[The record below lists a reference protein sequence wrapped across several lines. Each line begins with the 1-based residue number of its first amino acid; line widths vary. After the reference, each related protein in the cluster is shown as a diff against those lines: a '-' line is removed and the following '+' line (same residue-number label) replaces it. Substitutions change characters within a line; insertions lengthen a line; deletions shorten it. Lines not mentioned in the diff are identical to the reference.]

1 MKKEIKIILPSFLLL
16 IFTCVITLVYASFN
30 TSMTI
35 DGVATI
41 LSSSVEIKGTT
52 YDSATGGASYQTPS
66 YTKNTVTYPVSMPA
80 GSSIT
85 FDLSV
90 TNGTTANYEITN
102 LVHSQ
107 TNLTINYSGQGC
119 FLADTLNS
127 KSTYN
132 CNITITNETG
142 SSINDTVITT
152 YTYQEK
158 NDYSLK
164 HRMEVLAYGIDQNIV
179 TDMADDRLESNG
191 TITYIGSNPDNYVLL
206 EGSLWRI
213 VNSDDSVTN
222 SEGKAVGGIKLVRRD
237 SLGKYVWRYT
247 ESGVNNGYGVAD
259 WSSSTLKAELN
270 DLFYT
275 SSSGTC
281 YMTDGSASTSS
292 CDFSSNGLNR
302 NKLIENVTWNT
313 GAGNPNSNAS
323 TLLRELKSNSK
334 VSDNGCTTSAKSNSK
349 CNTSPNGGF
358 TSSSTGYVG
367 LLSPSDFMYATAGGN
382 TTSRAS
388 CLEMSGSSWNNYE
401 DCYTTWL
408 KTTAGTDWTLQP
420 AIYSN
425 DYSRVFVYNKTYVN
439 NQSSKKA
446 YIVRPSIYIK
456 DNTILYSGKGTQTD
470 PYIIDE
476 GDVVGL
482 YSVTFNA
489 NGGTGSMSTEVFE
502 EGVSRALTTN
512 TFEKTGYTFYG
523 WSLTEDG
530 SVLYEDGESIT
541 VSSSM
546 TLYAVWAQDTT
557 LYDKVESLTKGV
569 LNTNFA
575 NGSDGTNNNNVY
587 TYSGVNSDGGSE
599 NIYYYRGLVDN
610 NVYFANLCW
619 KIIRTTSTGGVKLIY
634 NGTKTNDLCSGNT
647 TNMTTTFNSLDNS
660 PEGAGYMYTSGV
672 QHGTDNSSEART
684 AVYDFY
690 RTYLSETGYTS
701 YLEDTVFCNDR
712 TVPSGTY
719 SSTAS
724 FSFNRSS
731 LGTPTLECPNN
742 LDRFSVSSSIGN
754 GVLTLPIGLIT
765 ADEAVLAGA
774 ANSNGPYNHYL
785 KTSYQTWTMTP
796 RQYDYSN
803 VESSVK
809 MWRLNTDGT
818 IGTTVSD
825 YQPGRYI
832 RPVISINSG
841 VLLSGGTGTES
852 DPYTLAPPRHP
863 KYALSYHPNGGVGTM
878 EYALIPVGEEYTLN
892 ANAFTRSGYHFVGW
906 ATTPTGDVMYED
918 REIVILPRDT
928 VLYAVWEVDKAT
940 FDYTG
945 TIQSYLIA
953 ESGFYSIEAWGAQ
966 GGSLNSTYVGGYGAH
981 TFGVTYIDKG
991 ITLYIQVGGQGGTP
1005 TTGVTGLIPGGYNG
1019 GGYAYRKHSGVFA
1032 AGGGGATSVALASG
1046 QLSSIPINNVITIAA
1061 GGAGAYGYND
1071 GTEYNWSGN
1080 SGGGIE
1086 GGYTSDRSYAGN
1098 QSSGFAYGT
1107 GGQLSSFVGDGNTPN
1122 QAGGGGG
1129 YYGGKSFYDGAAGGG
1144 SSYIN
1149 TNILRAYNN
1158 LLYPRMIAY
1167 KADSNTRNTS
1177 YYMSTSDDSSTYT
1190 LIGKGASST
1199 ATREMAK
1206 EGNGYVIIE
1215 YIGQQ
1220 VNQ

>member
-1 MKKEIKIILPSFLLL
+1 MKKEVKIILPSFLLL

-52 YDSATGGASYQTPS
+52 YNNATGGASYQTPS

-164 HRMEVLAYGIDQNIV
+164 HRMEVLANGIDQNIV

-191 TITYIGSNPDNYVLL
+191 TITYVGSNPDNYVLL

-259 WSSSTLKAELN
+259 WSSSTLKTELN

-292 CDFSSNGLNR
+292 CDFSSNGLNK
-302 NKLIENVTWNT
+302 NKLIENVTWKT

-367 LLSPSDFMYATAGGN
+367 LLSPSDFMYATSGGN

-456 DNTILYSGKGTQTD
+456 ENTTLYSG
-470 PYIIDE
+470 
-476 GDVVGL
+476 
-482 YSVTFNA
+482 
-489 NGGTGSMSTEVFE
+489 E
-502 EGVSRALTTN
+502 EG
-512 TFEKTGYTFYG
+512 
-523 WSLTEDG
+523 TEG
-530 SVLYEDGESIT
+530 SFKGLSG
-541 VSSSM
+541 
-546 TLYAVWAQDTT
+546 
-557 LYDKVESLTKGV
+557 KGV
-569 LNTNFA
+569 NMLHLSTH
-575 NGSDGTNNNNVY
+575 GMYVEP
-587 TYSGVNSDGGSE
+587 E
-599 NIYYYRGLVDN
+599 NIKQKKQELNYDFLE
-610 NVYFANLCW
+610 
-619 KIIRTTSTGGVKLIY
+619 LI
-634 NGTKTNDLCSGNT
+634 TNDDDPVKEDIVLTHSFLVMSGG
-647 TNMTTTFNSLDNS
+647 NSLS
-660 PEGAGYMYTSGV
+660 RREAIVSGMNDGILTAFEIS
-672 QHGTDNSSEART
+672 QLDLSSVDIVA
-684 AVYDFY
+684 
-690 RTYLSETGYTS
+690 LSACETG
-701 YLEDTVFCNDR
+701 
-712 TVPSGTY
+712 
-719 SSTAS
+719 
-724 FSFNRSS
+724 
-731 LGTPTLECPNN
+731 LGDIE
-742 LDRFSVSSSIGN
+742 
-754 GVLTLPIGLIT
+754 
-765 ADEAVLAGA
+765 
-774 ANSNGPYNHYL
+774 
-785 KTSYQTWTMTP
+785 
-796 RQYDYSN
+796 
-803 VESSVK
+803 
-809 MWRLNTDGT
+809 
-818 IGTTVSD
+818 
-825 YQPGRYI
+825 
-832 RPVISINSG
+832 
-841 VLLSGGTGTES
+841 
-852 DPYTLAPPRHP
+852 
-863 KYALSYHPNGGVGTM
+863 NGGVFGLQRGFKKAGVKTILM
-878 EYALIPVGEEYTLN
+878 SLDKVDDE
-892 ANAFTRSGYHFVGW
+892 
-906 ATTPTGDVMYED
+906 ATK
-918 REIVILPRDT
+918 ILM
-928 VLYAVWEVDKAT
+928 VE
-940 FDYTG
+940 
-945 TIQSYLIA
+945 
-953 ESGFYSIEAWGAQ
+953 FYRNLMS
-966 GGSLNSTYVGGYGAH
+966 
-981 TFGVTYIDKG
+981 
-991 ITLYIQVGGQGGTP
+991 
-1005 TTGVTGLIPGGYNG
+1005 
-1019 GGYAYRKHSGVFA
+1019 
-1032 AGGGGATSVALASG
+1032 
-1046 QLSSIPINNVITIAA
+1046 
-1061 GGAGAYGYND
+1061 
-1071 GTEYNWSGN
+1071 
-1080 SGGGIE
+1080 
-1086 GGYTSDRSYAGN
+1086 
-1098 QSSGFAYGT
+1098 
-1107 GGQLSSFVGDGNTPN
+1107 
-1122 QAGGGGG
+1122 
-1129 YYGGKSFYDGAAGGG
+1129 GKSKHQSLKDAQAYLRQVDNGKYDKPEYWT
-1144 SSYIN
+1144 SF
-1149 TNILRAYNN
+1149 ILLDGLN
-1158 LLYPRMIAY
+1158 
-1167 KADSNTRNTS
+1167 
-1177 YYMSTSDDSSTYT
+1177 
-1190 LIGKGASST
+1190 
-1199 ATREMAK
+1199 
-1206 EGNGYVIIE
+1206 
-1215 YIGQQ
+1215 
-1220 VNQ
+1220 